1 MSHIHSGTV
10 TSASTHVQP
19 QNFCREKVLSRE
31 SFVATY
37 FCRERRRVLSWQT
50 HVLFVATKM
59 IRVATH
65 ISDSQYHNNL
75 VAEMCVWSGNA
86 DAFRWRRLGVT
97 RRAASPT
104 GTRRSCVWDC
114 VATCGYRTTRQTPSP
129 SSPPTPDSCSFLR
142 TSSISSPPISVEVC
156 FVRKV
161 QKERR
166 WPKAKRMKGVNKNA
180 NAMWQYKTCA
190 NFRNYLKATK
200 QQVNG
205 NTLEHCTYPV
215 AVLAYLIC
223 LEEYCNDGHVS
234 SGNC

>member
-19 QNFCREKVLSRE
+19 QNFCREKVLSLHT
-31 SFVATY
+31 FVAKEDVFFRDKHM
-37 FCRERRRVLSWQT
+37 FCLSRQMI
-50 HVLFVATKM
+50 LVA
-59 IRVATH
+59 IH

-86 DAFRWRRLGVT
+86 DAFRWRRLGAT

-166 WPKAKRMKGVNKNA
+166 WPKAKRMKCVNKNT
-180 NAMWQYKTCA
+180 NAIWQCKTCA
-190 NFRNYLKATK
+190 NFRNHLKATK

-215 AVLAYLIC
+215 AVLAYLVC